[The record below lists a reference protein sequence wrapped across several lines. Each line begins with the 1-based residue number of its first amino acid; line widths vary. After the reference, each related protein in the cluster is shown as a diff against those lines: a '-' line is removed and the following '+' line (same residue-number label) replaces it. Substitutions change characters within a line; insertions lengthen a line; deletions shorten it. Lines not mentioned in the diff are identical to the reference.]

1 MIDFHSHILPGIDDG
16 SPDPEESRRMLEA
29 LAAQNVDLVA
39 LTSHYYANRRTP
51 EEFLERRQAAFER
64 LRPVLTEEMP
74 RVCLGAEVL
83 YFRGITRMEAL
94 PRLRL
99 EGTRLLLLEMPFA
112 PWSEGE
118 VREVVD
124 LCHDP
129 EFVVLLAHIER
140 YLKFQKAA
148 VWDLLLS
155 EGAMMQSNA
164 SFLLPLLQQRR
175 AVSMIRE
182 GRIHVLGS
190 DCHNMSSRPPRMGEA
205 LAVLR
210 KRLGRRETN
219 RFLDRSYD
227 YLEDWRV

>member
-16 SPDPEESRRMLEA
+16 SRSPEESRRMLEA
-29 LAAQNVDLVA
+29 LAGQDVDLVA
-39 LTSHYYANRRTP
+39 LTSHYYASRHTP
-51 EEFLERRQAAFER
+51 EEFLERRAAAFER
-64 LRPVLTEEMP
+64 LRPVLTEELP
-74 RVCLGAEVL
+74 EVRLGAEVL

-112 PWSEGE
+112 TWSDGE
-118 VREVVD
+118 IHEVID

-148 VWDLLLS
+148 VWDRLLE
-155 EGAMMQSNA
+155 EGAMMQCNA
-164 SFLLPLLQQRR
+164 SFLLPLLQQRK

-182 GRIHVLGS
+182 GRVHVLGT
-190 DCHNMSSRPPRMGEA
+190 DCHNMSARPPRMDEA
-205 LAVLR
+205 LAVLH
-210 KRLGRRETN
+210 KRLGRRETR
-219 RFLDRSYD
+219 RFVERSYD
-227 YLEDWRV
+227 YLEDWRA